1 MSAERLA
8 LLRVVT
14 PPRACKPFVAGF
26 LWDPIED
33 RVVVTAPILRRS
45 LLGKRAAE
53 VKEICGRAGWQLS
66 NVIS

>member
-1 MSAERLA
+1 MSADRWA

-14 PPRACKPFVAGF
+14 PLGVRQPFVAGF

-33 RVVVTAPILRRS
+33 RVVFTAPILRRS
-45 LLGKRAAE
+45 LLGKCAAE
-53 VKEICGRAGWQLS
+53 VQQICKRSGWQLS